1 MGAAD
6 VLAGLLIIILNIT
19 KLPAAVGLIVKSAF
33 KPPALA
39 GGAVGVL
46 AVCLCMAAGNADRAE
61 ELRSSGD
68 GKETRK

>member
-1 MGAAD
+1 M
-6 VLAGLLIIILNIT
+6 LMFF
-19 KLPAAVGLIVKSAF
+19 VGL
-33 KPPALA
+33 LA